1 MGGMGK
7 SSGNQITTVQ
17 LTPEQRETLALQNQA
32 LKNTFL
38 PAYENTVTGARDVYN
53 QIAPT
58 VTAAAN
64 NASNVA
70 GKTGALQG
78 ATGANALTSGV
89 QGLQSLF
96 DPNYEKNQINAALQS
111 GRESG
116 RELVNKQVADYGAA
130 GGLGSARA
138 ALASEN
144 LAGLQAQR
152 QATAAA
158 GAQAQVQA
166 NKAAAA
172 QQLAAIGGTGL
183 TAANQAAASQV
194 GYAGVP
200 QDIYQKY
207 ASVVFGTPQ
216 TSTMPNYA
224 GTQGGTQ
231 TGNSKSSGFGF
242 KASAPIPT

>member
-1 MGGMGK
+1 MGGSSGK
-7 SSGNQITTVQ
+7 SAGEQKTTVQ
-17 LTPEQRETLALQNQA
+17 MTPEQQETIRIQNAA
-32 LKNTFL
+32 LKDTFL
-38 PAYENTVTGARDVYN
+38 PAYQNTVTGAKEVYG
-53 QIAPT
+53 QVAP
-58 VTAAAN
+58 AATEAASR
-64 NASNVA
+64 ASNIA

-78 ATGANALTSGV
+78 VTGAGALTSGV

-96 DPNYEKNQINAALQS
+96 DPNYEQGQIQAALQA

-116 RELVNKQVADYGAA
+116 RDLVNQQIASYGGA

-144 LAGLQAQR
+144 LAGLQEQR

-158 GAQAQVQA
+158 EAQARVQA

-172 QQLAAIGGTGL
+172 QQLATLGGAGL
-183 TAANQAAASQV
+183 TAANQAATSQV
-194 GYAGVP
+194 GLAGVP
-200 QDIYQKY
+200 QDVYQKY

-216 TSTMPNYA
+216 ASTTPNYA

-231 TGNSKSSGFGF
+231 TGTSKSSGFSYGR
-242 KASAPIPT
+242 

>member
-1 MGGMGK
+1 MGGSSGK
-7 SSGNQITTVQ
+7 SSGEQKTTVQ
-17 LTPEQRETLALQNQA
+17 MTPEQQETLRIQNEA

-38 PAYENTVTGARDVYN
+38 PAYQNTVTGAKEVYG
-53 QIAPT
+53 QVAP
-58 VTAAAN
+58 AATEAASR
-64 NASNVA
+64 ASNIA

-78 ATGANALTSGV
+78 VTGAGALTSGV

-96 DPNYEKNQINAALQS
+96 DPNYEQGQIQAALQA

-116 RELVNKQVADYGAA
+116 RELMNQQVASYGGA

-144 LAGLQAQR
+144 LAGLQEQR

-158 GAQAQVQA
+158 EAQARVQA

-172 QQLAAIGGTGL
+172 QQLATLGGAGL
-183 TAANQAAASQV
+183 TAANQAATSQV
-194 GYAGVP
+194 GLAGVP
-200 QDIYQKY
+200 QDVFQKY

-216 TSTMPNYA
+216 ASTNPNYA

-231 TGNSKSSGFGF
+231 TGSSKSSGFSYGR
-242 KASAPIPT
+242 